1 MKTALI
7 LGADGG
13 IGAAVVETLQSE
25 FSVVSFTRKMIDFA
39 NIDAVKFTEE
49 LARLTDTADELVI
62 VNCVGVLGVNHD
74 SNYRHI
80 FDANLGSNWRIIQ
93 YFMTHTTNKPVK
105 LILVGSSAYKSGKAE
120 YMLYASSKA
129 ALYNLWQ
136 GARDYFK
143 DSTVTVSLVNPV
155 RTRTRMIDELTTQSC
170 LEPEDV
176 AAVILDIATNIDES
190 VCIDMKYKD

>member
-1 MKTALI
+1 MNTALVF
-7 LGADGG
+7 GSCGG
-13 IGAAVVETLQSE
+13 IGNAVVKPLQAD
-25 FSVVSFTRKMIDFA
+25 FSVVPFTRKMIDFS
-39 NIDAVKFTEE
+39 NIDAVKFTNSIIS
-49 LARLTDTADELVI
+49 LTETADEIVI
-62 VNCVGVLGVNHD
+62 VNCIGVLGVNHD

-80 FDANLGSNWRIIQ
+80 FDANLGSNWRLIQ
-93 YFMTHTTNKPVK
+93 HFMTHTATKPVK

-143 DSTVTVSLVNPV
+143 DTTITVCLVNPV
-155 RTRTRMIDELTTQSC
+155 RTRTRMIDSLTTQSC

-176 AAVILDIATNIDES
+176 AEVIANLATTNTES